1 MSESKEVTVPK
12 GAKKPADRKPKAE
25 KSAVVDGRRD
35 VTVRG
40 IALSIPENA
49 FDDFETLDDI
59 DAIEEASRLGD
70 AMDEANAGDATLR
83 FVRLLRRLLSPED
96 VRRVHKALRD
106 PETGRYP
113 IETGATFVGELLAA
127 AIPNS

>member
-12 GAKKPADRKPKAE
+12 GAKKPADRQPKVE
-25 KSAVVDGRRD
+25 KAKVVDGRRE

-70 AMDEANAGDATLR
+70 SMDEANAGDATMR

-127 AIPNS
+127 ANPNS